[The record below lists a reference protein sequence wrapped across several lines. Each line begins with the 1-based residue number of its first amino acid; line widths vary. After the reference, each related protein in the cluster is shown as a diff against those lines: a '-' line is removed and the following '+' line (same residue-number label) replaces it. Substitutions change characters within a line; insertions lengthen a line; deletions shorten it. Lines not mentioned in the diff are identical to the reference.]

1 MHYHYIKKY
10 QLITELTYPEY
21 LKRGDLIVINNKLAM
36 VDSVKQE
43 THPEMKIVCTECH
56 YVGDDWGMFHQGF
69 CGQVELYRVK
79 GVRP

>member
-43 THPEMKIVCTECH
+43 THPGTKVYRSECH
-56 YVGDDWGMFHQGF
+56 YVGEDCGMFHQGF
-69 CGQVELYRVK
+69 YGPVELCRVK
-79 GVRP
+79 GVSL